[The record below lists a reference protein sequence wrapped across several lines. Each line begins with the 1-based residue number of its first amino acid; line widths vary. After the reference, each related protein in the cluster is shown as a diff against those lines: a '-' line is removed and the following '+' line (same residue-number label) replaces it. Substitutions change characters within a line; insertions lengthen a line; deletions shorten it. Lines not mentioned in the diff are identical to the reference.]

1 MYLQNPLT
9 KTQDK
14 SLFFFSYDDAYA
26 EVPPL
31 VKLQSVFLLKA
42 YDPRDQAWSRFYLT
56 LREFVEALI
65 YPSHGFKG
73 PGMADVLF
81 NP

>member
-1 MYLQNPLT
+1 MYLQNPLI

-14 SLFFFSYDDAYA
+14 SLFFFFSYDDAYA

-31 VKLQSVFLLKA
+31 VKLRSVFLLKA
-42 YDPRDQAWSRFYLT
+42 YDPRDQAWSRFCLT
-56 LREFVEALI
+56 RKEFVEALI

-73 PGMADVLF
+73 LRHGRGSV
-81 NP
+81 

>member
-14 SLFFFSYDDAYA
+14 SLFFFSYDDAYV

-31 VKLQSVFLLKA
+31 VKLRSIFLLKA
-42 YDPRDQAWSRFYLT
+42 YDPRDQAWSRFCLT
-56 LREFVEALI
+56 L
-65 YPSHGFKG
+65 
-73 PGMADVLF
+73 
-81 NP
+81 